1 MWSALSSGKYTES
14 PVDRAAMTE
23 GGKDGG
29 MKDRVGKEI
38 NEKGV

>member
-14 PVDRAAMTE
+14 LVDRPEMTE
-23 GGKDGG
+23 GGGDRG
-29 MKDRVGKEI
+29 MKDGGKEI